1 LSVNANKINE
11 LIRNTLTEM
20 GTVET
25 GEYVIGLYTDKLVKN
40 ILNVILQGQIPAIIA
55 TGFSWVMEGG
65 RAEIEEL
72 DSQRLTKS
80 ELTKLNNTIAKAIND
95 KTWVSS
101 EQKVA
106 VRDNYKSW
114 ISYIEASVNHLGEV
128 ITESLS
134 DATYIASFAFTDFIT
149 QVGTLNAR
157 FKSLNYP
164 LNQAHAMMIRT
175 FIHSNRDK
183 LGFLTESEAAEQM
196 RIFREIQK
204 SCENVKAQ

>member
-1 LSVNANKINE
+1 MNANKINE

-20 GTVET
+20 EIVEP
-25 GEYVIGLYTDKLVKN
+25 GQYVTGLYTDKLVKN
-40 ILNVILQGQIPAIIA
+40 ILNMILQGDIPAMVVSLSSIWSNGA
-55 TGFSWVMEGG
+55 ALRVD
-65 RAEIEEL
+65 EL
-72 DSQRLTKS
+72 DDLRLTAS
-80 ELTKLNNTIAKAIND
+80 ELTQLNTTITKAIND